1 MGRGAPTGTS
11 YISLVDGIPGRHAT
25 WAECEQ
31 RVKGV
36 KAARFKKVRSPAE
49 EQDVFASWGVT
60 ADDLFGI

>member
-1 MGRGAPTGTS
+1 M
-11 YISLVDGIPGRHAT
+11 SLVHGIPARHRT
-25 WAECEQ
+25 WGECEQ

-36 KAARFKKVRSPAE
+36 KGARFKKVKSPAE